1 MEPNDTRTRL
11 LDAAERAFSAKGYDG
26 ASMRE
31 ITAEAGANLAA
42 AHYHFG
48 SKEDLFV
55 AVVARRMEPMNL
67 ERIRLLDAAQAR
79 AAGGAVA
86 IEEILEALIVP
97 VLRTADA
104 DGAGAG
110 CFLRLFGR
118 LQNEEGELWK
128 RIVNGPLREVRMRVA
143 AAMHRSLPHLPK
155 RELMWRMHFT
165 IGTMANIAADQHR
178 LELISGGLC
187 SSRDVEGT
195 IRRLIPF
202 LAAGLRA
209 PLEPARPKRPAVQ
222 RARRAGS
229 RSR

>member
-1 MEPNDTRTRL
+1 MEANDTRTRL

-55 AVVARRMEPMNL
+55 AVVARRMEPMNR
-67 ERIRLLDAAQAR
+67 ERLRLLDEAEAR
-79 AAGGAVA
+79 AAGGPVA
-86 IEEILEALIVP
+86 IEEILEALVAP
-97 VLRTADA
+97 VLRTSDA
-104 DGAGAG
+104 EGASAS

-128 RIVNGPLREVRMRVA
+128 RIVNGPLLEVRTRVA

-165 IGTMANIAADQHR
+165 IGTMANIAGDQHR

-202 LAAGLRA
+202 LAAGLRS
-209 PLEPARPKRPAVQ
+209 PLGRAQPPRPPLK
-222 RARRAGS
+222 RARGARS